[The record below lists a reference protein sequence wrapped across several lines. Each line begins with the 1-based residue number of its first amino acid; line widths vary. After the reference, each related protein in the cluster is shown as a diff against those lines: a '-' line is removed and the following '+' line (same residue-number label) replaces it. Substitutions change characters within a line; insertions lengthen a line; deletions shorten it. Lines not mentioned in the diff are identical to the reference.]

1 MARQAVTCLRMMKSS
16 SLEGIV
22 GRGSAFYRP
31 KPISPLGPDPSFH
44 TGHCILTSLRTKLA
58 PTFSTC
64 QGPTVVSGV
73 LSRYM
78 STSLLSCFLTR
89 SQEFPLCCGSKV
101 SSQDIMA
108 HHLAQVSEE
117 CKAKKMYSGPR
128 RAYKE
133 NKNCVCEQTISC
145 GSLTTSYFHKMYKNR
160 GLLGMSWHRLV
171 WATQEKAFGLY

>member
-1 MARQAVTCLRMMKSS
+1 MVKSS

-44 TGHCILTSLRTKLA
+44 TGHCVLTSLRTKLA

-64 QGPTVVSGV
+64 QGPTVVPGA

-89 SQEFPLCCGSKV
+89 SQELPLCCGSKV

-108 HHLAQVSEE
+108 HHLVQVSEE
-117 CKAKKMYSGPR
+117 GMAKKMYSGPR

-133 NKNCVCEQTISC
+133 KKNFSVCEPAISC
-145 GSLTTSYFHKMYKNR
+145 GSLTTYFHKMYKNR

-171 WATQEKAFGLY
+171 WATQEKAFGL